1 MGTTKIIE
9 LFIDDE
15 LDQGGIEAISLVSK
29 PAHEEDWHAF
39 KSQGCSC
46 GQNFEVEELNPYQ
59 VIADD
64 FCDHNQDLFEK
75 GEDYEDLI
83 NDGWDIVKVERIT
96 PTVVHT
102 MQSQKFSNPNA
113 ESQLDTENIR
123 VRYKYVGPISSNSR
137 AFCRQ
142 MISRNKVY
150 RIEDIENLSNPEFG
164 NYNIFLYRGSFN
176 CKHAWV
182 RLIYKQQGNIRN
194 SGSSSKG
201 VIDQEVVVAA
211 DTRNKGTIA
220 VGETGLYAPRD
231 VKNPRKATQRQREK
245 DRDPRDG
252 SQFIPKYN
260 REPFSEDYFEGL
272 EDACWEGYEPIGL
285 KEKDG
290 KMVPNC
296 VPIKEAMAMEKEEFK
311 TYNDYPES
319 AKNNACKALRWR
331 DEHGDEVKG
340 MTQVGWIRANQLCK
354 GENIS
359 EETISRMSGFQRHK
373 TNSEV
378 SPEFKDTPWKDR
390 GYVAWLGWGGTTGI
404 EWASNKLETIKNQ
417 KMTFAYDE
425 DKKIL
430 IGAAMVPNRM
440 IHRYDE
446 LGNLYY
452 VYFSKESIA
461 KMAKKFLK
469 EQRTDDTSIEHN
481 GIKLGK
487 DKVFISE
494 SWISEDP
501 IYDKSHKYGFS
512 LPEGTWFVSMKVNDD
527 KVWKLIKSKTLNGF
541 SVEGLFAEKSVFS
554 KEDKQINQI
563 TKILKSIKDD

>member
-1 MGTTKIIE
+1 
-9 LFIDDE
+9 
-15 LDQGGIEAISLVSK
+15 
-29 PAHEEDWHAF
+29 
-39 KSQGCSC
+39 
-46 GQNFEVEELNPYQ
+46 
-59 VIADD
+59 
-64 FCDHNQDLFEK
+64 
-75 GEDYEDLI
+75 
-83 NDGWDIVKVERIT
+83 
-96 PTVVHT
+96 
-102 MQSQKFSNPNA
+102 
-113 ESQLDTENIR
+113 
-123 VRYKYVGPISSNSR
+123 
-137 AFCRQ
+137 
-142 MISRNKVY
+142 
-150 RIEDIENLSNPEFG
+150 
-164 NYNIFLYRGSFN
+164 
-176 CKHAWV
+176 
-182 RLIYKQQGNIRN
+182 
-194 SGSSSKG
+194 
-201 VIDQEVVVAA
+201 
-211 DTRNKGTIA
+211 
-220 VGETGLYAPRD
+220 
-231 VKNPRKATQRQREK
+231 
-245 DRDPRDG
+245 
-252 SQFIPKYN
+252 
-260 REPFSEDYFEGL
+260 
-272 EDACWEGYEPIGL
+272 
-285 KEKDG
+285 
-290 KMVPNC
+290 
-296 VPIKEAMAMEKEEFK
+296 
-311 TYNDYPES
+311 
-319 AKNNACKALRWR
+319 
-331 DEHGDEVKG
+331 

>member
-1 MGTTKIIE
+1 M
-9 LFIDDE
+9 
-15 LDQGGIEAISLVSK
+15 
-29 PAHEEDWHAF
+29 
-39 KSQGCSC
+39 
-46 GQNFEVEELNPYQ
+46 
-59 VIADD
+59 
-64 FCDHNQDLFEK
+64 
-75 GEDYEDLI
+75 
-83 NDGWDIVKVERIT
+83 
-96 PTVVHT
+96 
-102 MQSQKFSNPNA
+102 
-113 ESQLDTENIR
+113 
-123 VRYKYVGPISSNSR
+123 
-137 AFCRQ
+137 
-142 MISRNKVY
+142 
-150 RIEDIENLSNPEFG
+150 
-164 NYNIFLYRGSFN
+164 
-176 CKHAWV
+176 
-182 RLIYKQQGNIRN
+182 
-194 SGSSSKG
+194 
-201 VIDQEVVVAA
+201 
-211 DTRNKGTIA
+211 
-220 VGETGLYAPRD
+220 
-231 VKNPRKATQRQREK
+231 
-245 DRDPRDG
+245 
-252 SQFIPKYN
+252 
-260 REPFSEDYFEGL
+260 
-272 EDACWEGYEPIGL
+272 
-285 KEKDG
+285 
-290 KMVPNC
+290 
-296 VPIKEAMAMEKEEFK
+296 
-311 TYNDYPES
+311 
-319 AKNNACKALRWR
+319 
-331 DEHGDEVKG
+331 
-340 MTQVGWIRANQLCK
+340 RAN
-354 GENIS
+354 
-359 EETISRMSGFQRHK
+359 
-373 TNSEV
+373 

-527 KVWKLIKSKTLNGF
+527 KVWKLIKSKT
-541 SVEGLFAEKSVFS
+541 VFS